1 MAVLFLERHSLY
13 NSPCPLSL
21 SMLHK
26 DFKQWNK
33 CHSSLFTIIPR
44 IRFYP
49 NIVDFFTHGRSE
61 TDKTVVLP

>member
-13 NSPCPLSL
+13 NSPFPLSL

-33 CHSSLFTIIPR
+33 CHSSLFTIILR
-44 IRFYP
+44 IRSYP
-49 NIVDFFTHGRSE
+49 SLVDFFTHGRSE

>member
-1 MAVLFLERHSLY
+1 MAVLILERHSPY

-33 CHSSLFTIIPR
+33 CHSSLFTIILR

-49 NIVDFFTHGRSE
+49 NFVDFFTHGRGE
-61 TDKTVVLP
+61 PDKTVVLP